1 MKGSGVVGVVVC
13 VGYDEYKV
21 GIQGLVLGDF
31 LS

>member
-1 MKGSGVVGVVVC
+1 VVVC